1 MSGQG
6 AVWAAAAG
14 IATLAVLAVMTGCR
28 GAVETTAA
36 TPLPTVAPAATP
48 VPATPE
54 QAQQTKEETMYIQI
68 GDVTLEATPAQ
79 NEAGDA
85 LLRLLEEGPLTIRV
99 ENFGGF
105 EKVGS
110 LPQSLPQQDTRITT
124 QPGDIMLYQG
134 NSIVFFYGSNT
145 WAYTRL
151 GTIRNATQEE
161 LEKAFG
167 GSETTI
173 QLTK

>member
-1 MSGQG
+1 M
-6 AVWAAAAG
+6 
-14 IATLAVLAVMTGCR
+14 L
-28 GAVETTAA
+28 
-36 TPLPTVAPAATP
+36 
-48 VPATPE
+48 
-54 QAQQTKEETMYIQI
+54 YIQI
-68 GDVTLEATPAQ
+68 GDTTLTATPAQ

-85 LLRLLEEGPLTIRV
+85 LLRMLEDGPLTVQV

-110 LPQSLPQQDTRITT
+110 LPQNLPQQDTRITT

-145 WAYTRL
+145 WVYTRL
-151 GTIRNATQEE
+151 GTIQNATQEE

-167 GSETTI
+167 GSETTLL
-173 QLTK
+173 LTK

>member
-1 MSGQG
+1 MSGPK
-6 AVWAAAAG
+6 AVRMVACVAA
-14 IATLAVLAVMTGCR
+14 LAVLAVLPGCR
-28 GAVETTAA
+28 GAARE
-36 TPLPTVAPAATP
+36 PAATP
-48 VPATPE
+48 QPTTVPSATAAPATPE
-54 QAQQTKEETMYIQI
+54 QAQQTKEETMLYIQI
-68 GDVTLEATPAQ
+68 GDTTLTATPAQ

-85 LLRLLEEGPLTIRV
+85 LLRMLEDGPLTVQV

-110 LPQSLPQQDTRITT
+110 LPQNLPQQDTRITT

-151 GTIRNATQEE
+151 GTIQNATQEE

-167 GSETTI
+167 GSETTLL
-173 QLTK
+173 LTK

>member
-1 MSGQG
+1 M
-6 AVWAAAAG
+6 
-14 IATLAVLAVMTGCR
+14 L
-28 GAVETTAA
+28 
-36 TPLPTVAPAATP
+36 
-48 VPATPE
+48 
-54 QAQQTKEETMYIQI
+54 YIQI
-68 GDVTLEATPAQ
+68 GDTTLTATPAQ

-85 LLRLLEEGPLTIRV
+85 LLRMLEDGPLTVQV

-110 LPQSLPQQDTRITT
+110 LPQNLPQQDTRITT

-151 GTIRNATQEE
+151 GTIQNATQEE

-167 GSETTI
+167 GSETTLL
-173 QLTK
+173 LTK

>member
-1 MSGQG
+1 
-6 AVWAAAAG
+6 
-14 IATLAVLAVMTGCR
+14 
-28 GAVETTAA
+28 
-36 TPLPTVAPAATP
+36 
-48 VPATPE
+48 
-54 QAQQTKEETMYIQI
+54 MYIQI
-68 GDVTLEATPAQ
+68 GDATLEATSAQ

-105 EKVGS
+105 EKVGA

>member
-1 MSGQG
+1 
-6 AVWAAAAG
+6 
-14 IATLAVLAVMTGCR
+14 
-28 GAVETTAA
+28 
-36 TPLPTVAPAATP
+36 
-48 VPATPE
+48 
-54 QAQQTKEETMYIQI
+54 MYIQI
-68 GDVTLEATPAQ
+68 GDATLEATPAQ

-105 EKVGS
+105 EKVGA

-124 QPGDIMLYQG
+124 RPGDIMLYQG